1 MRRAAALV
9 SLWMLATAL
18 AVAQASPSNPSNQ
31 DTTHTNPETGEPRA
45 QQPAASDAGV
55 IVAAGSEIRA
65 TLDTPLSSKTSRPGD
80 RFTATIQEPVR
91 AAGGGTAIPSG
102 SLVHGE
108 VAEAAPG
115 ANVPGR
121 GPGGRMS
128 LHFRE
133 VVLPDG
139 TRVPLNATLVSVRQT
154 TGTAPARSHTQAVGT
169 IAGLTFEAPVRGLS
183 TSDGTL
189 RTSDSKDVNL
199 PANSGLVIR
208 LDQLLTIPSG
218 AAGDK

>member
-1 MRRAAALV
+1 MRKAAALV
-9 SLWMLATAL
+9 WIWMLAAPLAL
-18 AVAQASPSNPSNQ
+18 AQTSPSNPSNQ
-31 DTTHTNPETGEPRA
+31 NSTRTDPETGQPRA
-45 QQPAASDAGV
+45 EPPSQGTAGV
-55 IVAAGSEIRA
+55 LVAAGAEIRA

-91 AAGGGTAIPSG
+91 SDGGGTAIPSG

-121 GPGGRMS
+121 GPGGHMNLR
-128 LHFRE
+128 FRE
-133 VVLPDG
+133 IVLPDG

-154 TGTAPARSHTQAVGT
+154 TGTTPTARAQAIGT

-183 TSDGTL
+183 TADGTV
-189 RTSDSKDVNL
+189 RTSDGKDVNL
-199 PANSGLVIR
+199 PANSGLVLR
-208 LDQLLTIPSG
+208 LDQSLSVPTTAASG
-218 AAGDK
+218 K

>member
-1 MRRAAALV
+1 MRKAAALV

-18 AVAQASPSNPSNQ
+18 VVAQTSPSNPSNQ
-31 DTTHTNPETGEPRA
+31 DSTRTDPETGQPRA
-45 QQPAASDAGV
+45 QQTHPDSGV
-55 IVAAGSEIRA
+55 MVAVGSEIRA

-91 AAGGGTAIPSG
+91 SADGGAAIPSG

-115 ANVPGR
+115 GNVPGR
-121 GPGGRMS
+121 GRSGHMS

-139 TRVPLNATLVSVRQT
+139 TRVPLSATLVSVRQT
-154 TGTAPARSHTQAVGT
+154 TGTAPTRTHTQAVGT
-169 IAGLTFEAPVRGLS
+169 IAGLSFEAPVHGLS
-183 TSDGTL
+183 TADGTV
-189 RTSDSKDVNL
+189 RTSDGKDVNL
-199 PANSGLVIR
+199 PANSGLVLR
-208 LDQLLTIPSG
+208 LEQPVSVPG
-218 AAGDK
+218 AAASGK

>member
-1 MRRAAALV
+1 MRAAAALV

-18 AVAQASPSNPSNQ
+18 AVAQAAPSNPSNQ
-31 DTTHTNPETGEPRA
+31 DTTRTDPETGEPRVA
-45 QQPAASDAGV
+45 QPPSGPGLV
-55 IVAAGSEIRA
+55 VSAGSEIRA

-91 AAGGGTAIPSG
+91 SAGGGTAIPSG

-121 GPGGRMS
+121 GPTGHMS
-128 LHFRE
+128 LRFRE

-139 TRVPLNATLVSVRQT
+139 TRVPLNAMLVSVRQT
-154 TGTAPARSHTQAVGT
+154 TGTTPTRSHTQAVGI

-183 TSDGTL
+183 TSDGTV

-199 PANSGLVIR
+199 PANSGLVLR
-208 LDQLLTIPSG
+208 LEQSLNVPST
-218 AAGDK
+218 AAGGK